1 MAVWKLQYLHQ
12 PPSGRRLTTY
22 MNGFVRTQHETSR
35 IPYVHE
41 AATEGKQACY
51 ICRVQERWQ
60 QYCDATTNNE
70 TLGAL
75 QYDPDKLVV
84 FTRVPAPSGYASPS
98 PQAGGFKLIQSLLD
112 RAHPS
117 GRESGVKS
125 SYPGSLQTCPVS
137 AWQACMHAV
146 GVGMSNEWHGMVR
159 MYVR

>member
-1 MAVWKLQYLHQ
+1 MAVWKLQYHHQ

-51 ICRVQERWQ
+51 ICRVQERWR

-75 QYDPDKLVV
+75 Q
-84 FTRVPAPSGYASPS
+84 
-98 PQAGGFKLIQSLLD
+98 AGGVHACASTFGVRLALSAGGGVQVDPIAVGS
-112 RAHPS
+112 RAS
-117 GRESGVKS
+117 FGQGVRCEVLVS
-125 SYPGSLQTCPVS
+125 RQLANVPGVCL
-137 AWQACMHAV
+137 AGMHAC
-146 GVGMSNEWHGMVR
+146 GGGRNE
-159 MYVR
+159 